1 MYVYLFYNNVQV
13 QEEIYIYD
21 RDRLNFRKHAPP
33 KMKLTKYV
41 VRFSKASIL
50 MFQKKLFEKE
60 KFGSAIP
67 SRLKCETPW
76 SCLHYK

>member
-41 VRFSKASIL
+41 VRFSKANIVRKGKSDYQNPYRIK
-50 MFQKKLFEKE
+50 M
-60 KFGSAIP
+60 
-67 SRLKCETPW
+67 
-76 SCLHYK
+76 